1 MLEIIVHVDRPVG
14 QAIGIKEALAM
25 ELERFGDTRVVSV
38 REIGNEQ
45 LRIGGYQQ
53 K

>member
-14 QAIGIKEALAM
+14 QAIGIKESIAM
-25 ELERFGDTRVVSV
+25 DLERFGDTRVVSV
-38 REIGNEQ
+38 REIGAEQ
-45 LRIGGYQQ
+45 LRIKNQ